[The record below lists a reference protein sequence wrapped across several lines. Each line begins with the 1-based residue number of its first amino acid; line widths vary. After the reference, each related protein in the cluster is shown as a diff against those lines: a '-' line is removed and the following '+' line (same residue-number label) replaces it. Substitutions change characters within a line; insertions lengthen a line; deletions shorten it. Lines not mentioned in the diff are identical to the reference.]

1 MATPVTLVPNGT
13 PATPTLNAMPV
24 TIVDASGQPTVAVV
38 SNSDTVTVQNSA
50 GANNHPATATV
61 AGGVLT
67 GAKLAATAAMVDNAQ
82 VLTIPIT
89 GTYVSKITLTVAGGV
104 VTAGVLS

>member
-38 SNSDTVTVQNSA
+38 N
-50 GANNHPATATV
+50 
-61 AGGVLT
+61 
-67 GAKLAATAAMVDNAQ
+67 NAQ
-82 VLTIPIT
+82 ALTIPIT